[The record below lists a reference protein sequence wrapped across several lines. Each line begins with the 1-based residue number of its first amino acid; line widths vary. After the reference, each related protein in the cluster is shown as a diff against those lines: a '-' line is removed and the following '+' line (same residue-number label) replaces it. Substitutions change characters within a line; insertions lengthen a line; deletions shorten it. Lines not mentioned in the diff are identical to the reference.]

1 MAFKKTVCLD
11 KPDIY
16 ETVTNRI
23 LSKLEQGQIP
33 WQKPWDIKTGTPCN
47 LISGKQYNG
56 INLMLL
62 GCQNHDSKYWLSFKQ
77 ALDAGGNVKKG
88 EKGSLIVLW
97 NFVDKKDGKNTES
110 ETEPFTSAADK
121 VPILRYF
128 TVFNAN
134 QCEGLDVKRLQQE
147 LEEKELGH
155 EHEDITPAQDII
167 DSYVDKPEIKHGFTR
182 ACYRPVSD
190 EVNMPK
196 PEAFKTSEEYYSTLF
211 HELVHSTGHESRL
224 ARRGS
229 AEIREFGD
237 EDYSKEE
244 LVAEMGASF
253 LCARAGIENVT
264 IDNSAAY
271 IQSWMKALKDDKK
284 MLITAAGQAQ
294 KASIYIAEG
303 LGAAKTAEV
312 ELSAPVEEPII
323 NTAAQDIQKA
333 VDDGR
338 IPQELVESL
347 KGPNFEYTDD
357 ELMPIILSIAENP
370 NAVLLTQCIVTG
382 TISSREILESMTGA
396 PKTAVSTKV
405 RI

>member
-1 MAFKKTVCLD
+1 MAFKKPSSD

-16 ETVTNRI
+16 ETVTNKI
-23 LSKLEQGQIP
+23 LEKLEQGHVP
-33 WQKPWDIKTGTPCN
+33 WQKPWDIKTGAPCN
-47 LISGKQYNG
+47 LITGKPYNG
-56 INLMLL
+56 INIMLL
-62 GCQNHDSKYWLSFKQ
+62 GSQGQDSKFWMTYKQ
-77 ALDAGGNVKKG
+77 CADKGGNVKKG
-88 EKGSLIVLW
+88 EKGSTVVFW
-97 NFVDKKDGKNTES
+97 NFLDKKTGKSVDSDS
-110 ETEPFTSAADK
+110 EQVSTSADK
-121 VPILRYF
+121 IPMLRYY

-147 LEEKELGH
+147 LDEKDLGR

-182 ACYRPVSD
+182 ACYRPASD
-190 EVNMPK
+190 EVNMPQ

-211 HELVHSTGHESRL
+211 HELVHSTGHENRL

-323 NTAAQDIQKA
+323 NTTAQDIQKA

-357 ELMPIILSIAENP
+357 ELMPVILSIAENP
-370 NAVLLTQCIVTG
+370 NSELLAQCIVTG
-382 TISSREILESMTGA
+382 TISSREILESMIGA